1 MQQSRI
7 FSQRQDLFFLLIPII
22 ILHFIDELYQN
33 INFQSS
39 IQKQKR
45 YDYIYSFILYPPPQP
60 MKKPY
65 IIITIFL
72 FIWLCFL
79 VSIYIMAW
87 RVESIQS
94 EYNDI
99 IDKYDI
105 HRIEQV
111 RILNQEIL
119 TTKARIEELRTERDW
134 LIQEIDTPP
143 ADILDPQLHF
153 SEQ

>member
-1 MQQSRI
+1 
-7 FSQRQDLFFLLIPII
+7 
-22 ILHFIDELYQN
+22 
-33 INFQSS
+33 
-39 IQKQKR
+39 
-45 YDYIYSFILYPPPQP
+45 
-60 MKKPY
+60 
-65 IIITIFL
+65 
-72 FIWLCFL
+72 
-79 VSIYIMAW
+79 MAW